1 MEKTAFEEHYKM
13 VYQDLYRFALYI
25 LRNEADAEDAVAE
38 AVADAWKGLKNLR
51 EEYAFRKW
59 IFKILRI
66 KCKKKQ
72 MDYCRHIISLDEQD
86 DMFEP
91 WQKPDFGWDE
101 AQDVQNAF
109 WRLEAEERLIVS
121 MSVFGGYTSQ
131 EIGEALELKSTT
143 VRSKLSR
150 SLSKMQ
156 ARLEV

>member
-1 MEKTAFEEHYKM
+1 MEKTAFEENYKM

-59 IFKILRI
+59 IFKILSI

-72 MDYCRHIISLDEQD
+72 TDYCRHVISLDEQD

-91 WQKPDFGWDE
+91 RQEPDVDWDE
-101 AQDVQNAF
+101 AQDVRNAF
-109 WRLEAEERLIVS
+109 WRLEAEERMIVS
-121 MSVFGGYTSQ
+121 MSVFGGYTSR
-131 EIGEALELKSTT
+131 EIGEALELKSAT

-156 ARLEV
+156 AALEV